1 MRIIKKG
8 IHKGDQ
14 GFTLVELLIT
24 LGIISVGILWFYLTT
39 VFVIRSNAHNKR
51 MTTAT
56 AYAQKLLEE
65 VKGTSTV
72 GFTKKLYIKDK
83 ITYIGSRTVS
93 FGNGTATSGFY
104 QTDISVSW
112 AEPGGTKTVEAI
124 SFHVP

>member
-1 MRIIKKG
+1 MGIIKKVR
-8 IHKGDQ
+8 HKGEQ
-14 GFTLVELLIT
+14 GFTLVELLIC
-24 LGIISVGILWFYLTT
+24 LGVISVGILWFYLTT

-72 GFTKKLYIKDK
+72 VSTIKSYKKDG
-83 ITYIGSRTVS
+83 ITYTGSRTVS

-112 AEPGGTKTVEAI
+112 RESSGTKSVEVI